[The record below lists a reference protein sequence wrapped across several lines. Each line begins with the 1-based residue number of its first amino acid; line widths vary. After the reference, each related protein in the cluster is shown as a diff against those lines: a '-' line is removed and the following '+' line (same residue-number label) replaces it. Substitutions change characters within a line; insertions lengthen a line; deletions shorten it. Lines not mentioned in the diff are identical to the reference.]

1 MNIDKRL
8 RCCCF
13 TGHRPDKLTYGECE
27 IKSLLSKAIDEATK
41 NGYVTFITGMAQG
54 TDIWA
59 AEVILDKKKQNQ
71 NLRLVCAIPHPDF
84 EKRRDAYERERYI
97 RIIKG
102 ADIVKLVNQKYFRY
116 CYQKRNEFMVDCSSL
131 LIAVWNGSPSGTKNT
146 IDYARK
152 NGVNVFNVLEK
163 RNFIKL

>member
-13 TGHRPDKLTYGECE
+13 TGHRPDKLTYDECE

-97 RIIKG
+97 RIGIRYSNPIWFK
-102 ADIVKLVNQKYFRY
+102 KVNF
-116 CYQKRNEFMVDCSSL
+116 V
-131 LIAVWNGSPSGTKNT
+131 
-146 IDYARK
+146 
-152 NGVNVFNVLEK
+152 
-163 RNFIKL
+163 